1 MCSAKWV
8 KVNRILV
15 KPKIAVIRSVT
26 DCEQP
31 LFGEVKNIYVGK
43 GSVVLLDLG
52 QLETVQFDSHF
63 HSWIVRRTE
72 HSSLVK

>member
-8 KVNRILV
+8 KVN
-15 KPKIAVIRSVT
+15 VT

-43 GSVVLLDLG
+43 GSDLLCIQVLPMRPVRHSTDL
-52 QLETVQFDSHF
+52 LLHITLKFAP
-63 HSWIVRRTE
+63 
-72 HSSLVK
+72 